1 MAGGAMADPTAQ
13 ARQQVADPPRSADE
27 APLEV
32 AAAER
37 QVVDARRAVE
47 DQLVVLGQSTRAA
60 LDFPAKIRRN
70 PVRTIGVV
78 GGAAFLV
85 LGGPRRVVR
94 RVESRFFPQRVNR
107 PKSLLPK
114 DLHRTL
120 DRLPEENRALVE
132 GHLERDFAAYLQ
144 KEHGPDPANARTS
157 LWKAFD
163 TFMGIAGAAA
173 TREFVR
179 RALEVPEKPDEGG
192 PAASAGQE
200 RTG

>member
-1 MAGGAMADPTAQ
+1 MAGGAMADTTAQ
-13 ARQQVADPPRSADE
+13 TQQQVAAPAQQSADR
-27 APLEV
+27 PPEV
-32 AAAER
+32 AVAER

-47 DQLVVLGQSTRAA
+47 DQLAVLGKSTRAA

-70 PVRTIGVV
+70 PVRTAGVV

-94 RVESRFFPQRVNR
+94 RVEKRYFPQRANR

-114 DLHRTL
+114 DMHKTL
-120 DRLPEENRALVE
+120 DRLPEENRALIE

-144 KEHGPDPANARTS
+144 KEHAPDPANARS
-157 LWKAFD
+157 SFWKAFD

-179 RALEVPEKPDEGG
+179 RALEIPEDENAAKPK
-192 PAASAGQE
+192 
-200 RTG
+200 